1 MDIRA
6 LEVFCRIVELKSFS
20 RAAEAVY
27 LTQPTVSGHIKV
39 LEEFVGVKLLDRLGR
54 EVLPTKAGELLYG
67 YAKQILA
74 LRNQAIQAL
83 EEYKGSLK
91 GHLVIGGSTIP
102 GEYVLPALLAT
113 FKARYPEISITLKI
127 ADSREIVRGV
137 LEGTV
142 ELGAVGAKFDDG
154 QLIYLKLLEDELVLA
169 LPPGHAWASKPV
181 VALEE
186 LAEQPMILREV
197 GSGSRKVFEDALH
210 AARLDSSALAVVA
223 ELGSTEAVRQAVKS
237 GAGVSVISLRAIQD
251 DLDRGTLRTV
261 PLEGIRLTRDFYL
274 VYHKNRSRSPLC
286 EAFANFLLESVS
298 SKAAGGF

>member
-6 LEVFCRIVELKSFS
+6 LEVFCKIVELKSFS

-54 EVLPTKAGELLYG
+54 EVLPTKVGELLYG

-91 GHLVIGGSTIP
+91 GHLVIGGSNIP
-102 GEYVLPALLAT
+102 GEYFLPTLLAT
-113 FKARYPEISITLKI
+113 FKARYPEISITLRI

-169 LPPGHAWASKPV
+169 LPPGHAWATKPV
-181 VALEE
+181 VALKE
-186 LAEQPMILREV
+186 LVEQPMILREV

-210 AARLDSSALAVVA
+210 AAGLDSSALTVVA
-223 ELGSTEAVRQAVKS
+223 ELGSTEAIRQALKS

-286 EAFANFLLESVS
+286 EAFVNFLLESVS
-298 SKAAGGF
+298 SRAAGGS

>member
-6 LEVFCRIVELKSFS
+6 LDVFCRIVELKSFS
-20 RAAEAVY
+20 KAAEAVY

-91 GHLVIGGSTIP
+91 GHLVIGGSNIP
-102 GEYVLPALLAT
+102 GEYVLPALLAS
-113 FKARYPEISITLKI
+113 FKARHPEISITLKI

-137 LEGTV
+137 LEGNY

-154 QLIYLKLLEDELVLA
+154 QLVYLKLLEDELVLA
-169 LPPGHAWASKPV
+169 LPPGHAWASKAV
-181 VALEE
+181 VALTE
-186 LAEQPMILREV
+186 LVGQPMILREV

-210 AARLDSSALAVVA
+210 AARLDSSALTVVA
-223 ELGSTEAVRQAVKS
+223 ELGSTEAIRQALKS

-261 PLEGIRLTRDFYL
+261 PLEGIKLSRDFYL

-286 EAFANFLLESVS
+286 EAFASFLLESIS
-298 SKAAGGF
+298 SKPAEGS